1 MNIDNKEIKEE
12 ALNLAKETLDD
23 IELSRLPM
31 ANIALKASRLA
42 RLVNNFDLEKI
53 FEYEAGGY
61 PKTKDGI
68 APNVWQLGIKAGRVS
83 TNSYDKEV
91 MSCYAITTIE
101 HRIEANKIALEQAH
115 DRNVSI
121 SSANPY
127 QNITLPP
134 TNAGER
140 KVRLTSINED
150 TILLAERTRFIY
162 SNVKK
167 IYMDLKFSSLTE
179 SIWLKMKSRIDSYIS
194 DIIPEETQK
203 LTAIYDSLND
213 DNPEKW
219 STALTTCRRM
229 LKTVADKLYPPTD
242 KTIKKGK
249 SEIKLGE
256 EQFINRLI
264 CYIEENSTHKTLDKI
279 TNSNI
284 EYIGTRLDNILDE
297 TCKGTHANVDK
308 EEAER
313 CFMHV
318 YMLIGDILE
327 IQRHKSNVE
336 IDVGKVGV

>member
-1 MNIDNKEIKEE
+1 MQIDNQEIKEE
-12 ALNLAKETLDD
+12 ALNLAEETLKG

-31 ANIALKASRLA
+31 ANIALKASRIA
-42 RLVNNFDLEKI
+42 RLVNDYDLEKI
-53 FEYEAGGY
+53 FEYESGGY
-61 PKTKDGI
+61 PSTKDGI
-68 APNVWQLGIKAGRVS
+68 APNIWQLGIKAGRIS
-83 TNSYDKEV
+83 KNAEGKTV
-91 MSCYAITTIE
+91 MSCYAINTIE
-101 HRIEANKIALEQAH
+101 NRIVANKIALEQAH

-121 SSANPY
+121 SSSNPNQY
-127 QNITLPP
+127 LTVPP
-134 TNAGER
+134 TNASER
-140 KVRLTSINED
+140 KALLLCINDD
-150 TILLAERTRFIY
+150 TTLLSERTRFIY

-219 STALTTCRRM
+219 SNALTTCRRM

-284 EYIGTRLDNILDE
+284 EYIGTRLDKIFDE

-327 IQRHKSNVE
+327 IERQINNE
-336 IDVGKVGV
+336 EQ